1 MSLEDTEI
9 IALPLDSLLPAAA
22 PRSAAALGKRALDLV
37 GAALLLILAS
47 PVLLAVMLLIRLA
60 DGGPAIFVQP
70 RIGWRCRPF
79 PMLKLRT
86 MRVGSERLEERLAGG
101 LGERTFLKLADDPR
115 VTRLGGFLRRSSLD
129 ELPQLVN
136 VVRGEMSLVGPR
148 PLLVCDLARFP
159 KRDQMRRF
167 SVPPGLTGLWQ
178 VSGRSATSDQER
190 IRLDLEYV
198 DRWSLWLDL
207 KILARTLPAVLAGEG
222 AG

>member
-1 MSLEDTEI
+1 MSLEDTKI
-9 IALPLDSLLPAAA
+9 IALPLDSLLPAAE
-22 PRSAAALGKRALDLV
+22 PRTTGALAKRALDVV
-37 GAALLLILAS
+37 GAALLLILAA

-60 DGGPAIFVQP
+60 DRGPAIFVQP

-86 MRVGSERLEERLAGG
+86 MRVGSERLEERLAAA
-101 LGERTFLKLADDPR
+101 GERTFLKLADDPR
-115 VTRLGGFLRRSSLD
+115 VTRLGRFLRRSSLD

-136 VVRGEMSLVGPR
+136 VLRGEMSLVGPR

-178 VSGRSATSDQER
+178 VGGRSATSDEER
-190 IRLDLEYV
+190 IRLDLDYV

-207 KILARTLPAVLAGEG
+207 EILLRTVPAVLAGEG

>member
-9 IALPLDSLLPAAA
+9 IALPLDSLLPAAV
-22 PRSAAALGKRALDLV
+22 PRSAGAVAKRALDVV
-37 GAALLLILAS
+37 GAALLLILAA
-47 PVLLAVMLLIRLA
+47 PVLLAVMFLIRLA
-60 DGGPAIFVQP
+60 DRGPAIFVQP

-86 MRVGSERLEERLAGG
+86 MRVGSERLEERLAAA
-101 LGERTFLKLADDPR
+101 GEGTFLKLADDPR

-136 VVRGEMSLVGPR
+136 VLRGEMSLVGPR

-178 VSGRSATSDQER
+178 VSGRSATSDEER

-207 KILARTLPAVLAGEG
+207 KILARTLPAILAGEG